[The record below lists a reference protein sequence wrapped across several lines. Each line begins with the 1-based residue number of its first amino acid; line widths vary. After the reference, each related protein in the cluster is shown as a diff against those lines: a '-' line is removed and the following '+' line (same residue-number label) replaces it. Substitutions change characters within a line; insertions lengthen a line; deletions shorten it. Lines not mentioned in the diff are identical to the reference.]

1 MAKVKSFV
9 LSDESVNTYGFRLLT
24 SGCDLEQFKRN
35 PVMFYNHD
43 EWDAPIG
50 RWENVRIEDGK
61 LLADPVFDLEDERG
75 RKISGKVDRNFL
87 RAASVGLRIVEQ
99 SDDPA
104 VMIPGQKYPT
114 VTKWQLREASI
125 VGIGANHNAIRLYDA
140 NDNIIPENEFTS
152 LFDKPNIKRR
162 ITMNEEI
169 LKLLDVPKDGTEE
182 QIQNAIKA
190 LVDKKN
196 ELEADL
202 QKMRDAQATREE
214 EEKKTRLA
222 EAVRLVDDAVKEGRL
237 TADGKEEFLK
247 FFAADHAAALKAL
260 SAIPKRVS
268 IKTQIEKSEQHASGE
283 LADMEGKTWDELDRS
298 GKLQVLKDKYPDVY
312 SAKFESKYG
321 KKPATV

>member
-24 SGCDLEQFKRN
+24 SGCDLEQFRKN

-99 SDDPA
+99 SDDPG

-140 NDNIIPENEFTS
+140 NDNIIPEDEFTS
-152 LFDKPNIKRR
+152 LFDKPQISKR
-162 ITMNEEI
+162 TMNKEI
-169 LKLLDVPKDGTEE
+169 FKLLDVPQDGTEE

-214 EEKKTRLA
+214 EAKKTRLA

-268 IKTQIEKSEQHASGE
+268 IKTQIEKSEQQETGE
-283 LADMEGKTWDELDRS
+283 LADLTGKTWDELDHA

-312 SAKFESKYG
+312 AEKFEKKYG
-321 KKPATV
+321 KKPATA

>member
-24 SGCDLEQFKRN
+24 SGCDLEQFRKN

-99 SDDPA
+99 SDDPN

-125 VGIGANHNAIRLYDA
+125 VGIGANHNAIRLYDV
-140 NDNIIPENEFTS
+140 NDNLIPDDEIVK
-152 LFDKPNIKRR
+152 LFDKPKTQKK
-162 ITMNEEI
+162 TMNEEI
-169 LKLLDVPKDGTEE
+169 FKLLDVPKDGTDE
-182 QIQNAIKA
+182 QILSAVKA
-190 LVDKKN
+190 LVDLKIQ
-196 ELEADL
+196 LESEL
-202 QKMRDAQATREE
+202 QKLKDAQAAQEAE
-214 EEKKTRLA
+214 AKKNRLA

-247 FFAADHAAALKAL
+247 FFAADHVAALKAL

-268 IKTQIEKSEQHASGE
+268 IKAQIDKNEQQATGE
-283 LADMEGKTWDELDRS
+283 LADMTSKSWDELDRA

-312 SAKFESKYG
+312 SEKFQQKYG
-321 KKPATV
+321 KKPEMV